1 MNMERRTRSQGF
13 TLIELLVVI
22 AIIAIL
28 AAILFPVFQKVRENA
43 RRTSCL
49 SNVKQLGLAF
59 TQYNQDADEKNPNG
73 VNNFFPGGNGW
84 AGQVYSFVKSKQVY
98 ACPDEAASGTARSSY
113 GYNANNTIPDGTKV
127 DSYSIS
133 KYVSPARTV
142 LLFEVQGNHFGA
154 ADGWD
159 VSNNDVGYSPAGW
172 GVSAAGNSYVVNGA
186 GAFNAP
192 VDLKMA
198 TGYLRG
204 VNAIDY
210 PRFAAPTGRHTDGS
224 NFLMAD
230 DHAKWFRGSAVS
242 AGSSNPVETDCN
254 AGSAVELDGNGVP
267 LAAGTSCGDNTL
279 AATFS
284 L

>member
-1 MNMERRTRSQGF
+1 MEPRIRRISGF

-43 RRTSCL
+43 RKTSCL
-49 SNVKQLGLAF
+49 SNMKQLGLAF
-59 TQYNQDADEKNPNG
+59 TQYSQDFDEKNPNG
-73 VNNFFPGGNGW
+73 VTNFSPGGNGW
-84 AGQVYSFVKSKQVY
+84 AGQVYSYVKSKQVY
-98 ACPDEAASGTARSSY
+98 SCPDEADSGTARASY
-113 GYNANNTIPDGTKV
+113 GYNSNNTLPGAPAF
-127 DSYSIS
+127 DSYSIA
-133 KYVSPARTV
+133 KYASPARTV

-172 GVSAAGNSYVVNGA
+172 GISAGGNANVLNGA

-192 VDLKMA
+192 VGLKMA

-204 VNAIDY
+204 VTAADY
-210 PRFAAPTGRHTDGS
+210 SRFIAPTGRHTDGA
-224 NFLMAD
+224 NYLMAD
-230 DHAKWFRGSAVS
+230 DHAKWFRASAVS
-242 AGSSNPVETDCN
+242 AGSTNPSETNC
-254 AGSAVELDGNGVP
+254 AATAALDGNGIP
-267 LAAGTSCGDNTL
+267 YAAGTGCGDSTL